1 MLGKRHSN
9 VGSERNN
16 FRPYRSNSRKSEQ
29 GAWVA
34 AVSADQYVE
43 SILAKYAVQVGSHSA
58 AERAAN
64 VIAPAIRQWA
74 GQWLIELRYSGSY
87 AKGTAI
93 SIGTDVDL
101 FISLSSTAPGT
112 LAEIYEGLYN
122 LASSQGW
129 QPRRQNVSIGLTYGS
144 VTLDLVPGKV
154 QTGYQNYHSLYV
166 SKRRS
171 WTQTNVSLHV
181 DTVTNSG
188 RAREIRAIKI
198 WRTLHSID
206 WPSIYLELF
215 VIDVLKFKPRD
226 HLASNVLTVLNAIA
240 DSLPT
245 TRILDPANTNNVISD
260 DLTSAEKS
268 RISMQARASV
278 NAPNWTNILW

>member
-1 MLGKRHSN
+1 M
-9 VGSERNN
+9 
-16 FRPYRSNSRKSEQ
+16 
-29 GAWVA
+29 
-34 AVSADQYVE
+34 SADQYVE
-43 SILAKYAVQVGSHSA
+43 NILAKYAVQVGPHSA

-64 VIAPAIRQWA
+64 AVAPAIRQWA
-74 GQWLIELRYSGSY
+74 GQWLNELRYSGSY
-87 AKGTAI
+87 AKGTLI

-101 FISLSSTAPGT
+101 FISLSSTTPGT

-129 QPRRQNVSIGLTYGS
+129 QPRRQNVSIGITYGN
-144 VTLDLVPGKV
+144 VTLDLVPGKA
-154 QTGYQNYHSLYV
+154 QAGYQNYHSIYV

-181 DTVTNSG
+181 ETVVNSG

-198 WRTLHSID
+198 WRTLHKLD
-206 WPSIYLELF
+206 WSSFYLELF
-215 VIDVLKFKPRD
+215 IIDTMKYKPRD
-226 HLASNVLTVLNAIA
+226 QLASNILAALRAIT

-245 TRILDPANTNNVISD
+245 TRIVDLANTNNVISD
-260 DLTSAEKS
+260 DLTGAEKS
-268 RISMQARASV
+268 RISVQARTSV